1 MLSPFT
7 RSARMDPPAPI
18 WISVSRRSLQVIH
31 PKTMVPAYQGG
42 EAIPIYIKNT
52 FNPAGPGTRIYLP
65 DSCALR
71 SRGEMA
77 GFSTVDNVAVVNVE
91 GSGMVG
97 VPGIAWRLFD
107 TIHRLDVSIIL
118 IAQASSEQS
127 ICFAIK
133 DSDAVKTHEAVHQ
146 QFERELKIGHLS
158 SVSVVRS
165 CAIIAAIGDRTSA
178 ARDALPLPPRL
189 TRRGPP
195 RAPRAQAWVRTLSCP
210 VGS

>member
-1 MLSPFT
+1 
-7 RSARMDPPAPI
+7 
-18 WISVSRRSLQVIH
+18 
-31 PKTMVPAYQGG
+31 MVPAYQGG

-133 DSDAVKTHEAVHQ
+133 DSDAAKTHEAVHQ
-146 QFERELKIGHLS
+146 QFERELKIGLLS

-195 RAPRAQAWVRTLSCP
+195 CAPRVQAWVRTPSCP